1 MENSRIAGD
10 GGGSDGDGDILAS
23 TSNTSDRRNSHCY
36 SDNKFAGFN
45 SDSDSDSGAGR
56 KFSFDETDRA
66 RAPKLFDRFY
76 GSSSSDDEEF
86 SSNSSQNGVVRKRL
100 DNMIQFLNRKIS
112 SETKLTGTSNGDNNN
127 AKSQFMGLP
136 EFSGKGGGT
145 GIFKLPVR
153 AAVHPDRPPS
163 LELRPHPLRER
174 EIGKF
179 LRNLLC
185 TDDGSQLWAGS
196 ECGIRVWN
204 LSDMYEAARE
214 HEGEEDDYE
223 VNFEDAPPFMESVK
237 TSPTL
242 CLVEDGGNR
251 VIWSGHKDGR
261 IRCWKMDTESSSS
274 REKSACGRNALKE
287 VLSWQAHRGPVLSMI
302 MTSYGDLWAG
312 SEGGSIKIWPWE
324 GIEKS
329 ISLVNE
335 ERHMAALSIERSYV
349 DLRSQLMHSGT
360 GNCIFSIDVKY
371 MLSDRSGAKVWTAGY
386 ASFALWDARTRELLK
401 IFNTD
406 GQVENILAALDPL
419 TEDEMRMKIVS
430 NSKKDKSQSSIGFFQ
445 RSRNAILGAADAV
458 RRVAVKGGF
467 GEDNRR
473 TEALIITVDGMIW
486 SGCANGLLV
495 QWDRNGNRLQDFQYH
510 TFSVQCLCTYGSR
523 IWVGY
528 ASGYIQV
535 LDLSGNLLGG
545 WIAHNSPVIDLSV
558 GGGYVF
564 TLANHGGIRG
574 WSVISPAP
582 VDSILRSELA
592 SKEFLYTRLENFK
605 ILAGTWN
612 VGQGRASPDSLISW
626 LGSAAADVGIVVV
639 GLQEV
644 DMGAGFL
651 AMSAAKESMQ
661 VGLEGSNAGQWWL
674 EMIGK
679 TLDEGSTF
687 IRVGFRQLAGL
698 VISVWVRSKISR
710 YVGDVDVAA
719 VPCGFGRAI
728 GNKGAVGLR
737 MRVYDHTVCFVN
749 CHFAAHLEAVGRRNA
764 DFDHVYRSMIFSR
777 PSNFLNAAAGMVPYL
792 FSACLLACS
801 MYLTWIA
808 YGSRLPLV
816 LSVAAGVSSAIQMLR
831 NANGA
836 FNSAEATPE
845 LSEADMVVFL
855 GDLNYR
861 LDGISYDEARD
872 FITQRSFDWLRERD
886 QLHTEMGV
894 GNVFQGMREA
904 VIRFPPTYKFERHQ
918 IGLAGY
924 DSGEKKRI
932 PAWCDRIL
940 YRDSRSTSSATCS
953 LDCPVVSL
961 VLQYEACMDVTDSDH
976 KPVRCIFNVEIA
988 RVDESVRRQEYG
1000 EIIRSNEK
1008 VVHMLRELN
1017 RIPEAIVST
1026 NNIILQN
1033 SDSSILR
1040 ITNKSGKSKAFFEII
1055 CEGESTVKDDGQV
1068 FDYRPRGSFGFPR
1081 WLEVNPASG
1090 VIAPDQIVE
1099 ISVHHEDHQTLEEY
1113 VDGIPQT
1120 SWCEDAKD
1128 KEVMLAIKVR
1138 GCFSMERKCH
1148 RVRVRHC
1155 FSGKPL
1161 PRKIKPSNS
1170 DHPRPNV
1177 LHRSDFQPSGFSPD
1191 VVDDL
1196 INLNSP

>member
-1 MENSRIAGD
+1 MNSRFAD
-10 GGGSDGDGDILAS
+10 NDDGDGDGDLLPS
-23 TSNTSDRRNSHCY
+23 TSNNTSSRRNFYCY
-36 SDNKFAGFN
+36 SDKFTFN
-45 SDSDSDSGAGR
+45 SDSDSDSGAGISSGR
-56 KFSFDETDRA
+56 NFSFDETTERA

-76 GSSSSDDEEF
+76 GSSSSDDEDF
-86 SSNSSQNGVVRKRL
+86 SSQNGAVRKRL
-100 DNMIQFLNRKIS
+100 DNMIQFLDRKIS
-112 SETKLTGTSNGDNNN
+112 SETDGSNSNI
-127 AKSQFMGLP
+127 KSQFTGLP

-145 GIFKLPVR
+145 GIFKLPIR
-153 AAVHPDRPPS
+153 AAMHPDRPPS
-163 LELRPHPLRER
+163 LELRPHPFRETQ
-174 EIGKF
+174 IGRF
-179 LRNLLC
+179 LRSLLC

-204 LSDMYEAARE
+204 LCDMYEASLE
-214 HEGEEDDYE
+214 EEDEDE
-223 VNFEDAPPFMESVK
+223 EFEDAAPFVESVK

-242 CLVEDGGNR
+242 CLAEDGGDR
-251 VIWSGHKDGR
+251 LIWSGHKDGR
-261 IRCWKMDTESSSS
+261 IRCWKMESGSSS
-274 REKSACGRNALKE
+274 RVKRAGGRGSALKE

-302 MTSYGDLWAG
+302 MTSYGDLWSG
-312 SEGGSIKIWPWE
+312 SEGGSIKIWSWE

-329 ISLVNE
+329 ISLINE

-349 DLRSQLMHSGT
+349 DLRSQVMHNGT
-360 GNCIFSIDVKY
+360 GNNIFSVDVKY

-386 ASFALWDARTRELLK
+386 VSFALWDARTRELLK

-406 GQVENILAALDPL
+406 GQVENILAALDPVI
-419 TEDEMRMKIVS
+419 EDEMRMKTVS
-430 NSKKDKSQSSIGFFQ
+430 NPKKDKFQSSIGFFQ

-495 QWDRNGNRLQDFQYH
+495 QWDRNGNRLQDFHYH

-535 LDLSGNLLGG
+535 LDLSGKLLGG
-545 WIAHNSPVIDLSV
+545 WIAHNSTVIDCSV

-582 VDSILRSELA
+582 VDGILRSELA
-592 SKEFLYTRLENFK
+592 SKEFLYTRQENFK

-626 LGSAAADVGIVVV
+626 LASAAADVGIVVV

-651 AMSAAKESMQ
+651 AMSAAKES
-661 VGLEGSNAGQWWL
+661 VGLEGSSAGQWWS

-698 VISVWVRSKISR
+698 VISVWVRSNISR

-737 MRVYDHTVCFVN
+737 VRVYDRTVCFVN

-777 PSNFLNAAAGMVPYL
+777 PSNFLNAAA
-792 FSACLLACS
+792 
-801 MYLTWIA
+801 
-808 YGSRLPLV
+808 
-816 LSVAAGVSSAIQMLR
+816 AGVSSAIQMLR
-831 NANGA
+831 SANGA
-836 FNSAEATPE
+836 CNSAEAIPE

-872 FITQRSFDWLRERD
+872 FISQRCFDWLRERD
-886 QLHTEMGV
+886 QLHTEMKV

-940 YRDSRSTSSATCS
+940 YRDCRSTSASTCS
-953 LDCPVVSL
+953 LDCPVVSS

-1008 VVHMLRELN
+1008 VVLMLRELN

-1033 SDSSILR
+1033 SDASILR
-1040 ITNKSGKSKAFFEII
+1040 ITNKSGKNKAIFEII
-1055 CEGESTVKDDGQV
+1055 CEGESTTKDDGQV
-1068 FDYRPRGSFGFPR
+1068 FDFRPRGSFGFPR
-1081 WLEVNPASG
+1081 WLEVNPVTG
-1090 VIAPDQIVE
+1090 VLAPDQIVE
-1099 ISVHHEDHQTLEEY
+1099 ISVHHEDRQTLEEF
-1113 VDGIPQT
+1113 VDGIPQN

-1138 GCFSMERKCH
+1138 GCFSTERKCQ

-1161 PRKIKPSNS
+1161 PIKVTPKNS
-1170 DHPRPNV
+1170 DHSQPNR

-1191 VVDDL
+1191 IVDDL